1 MFVWPHNEII
11 LGPSWELGAYNLQHR
26 GYRGTQVGVGN
37 LDFCNIVGPNWELGI
52 WEFIAKN
59 DIVGGHLG
67 KQNKVS
73 HLTGWVA
80 TAGRGGPRETHLES
94 RPRSLR
100 PTLVSKPRGLY
111 YNSKCGASTTIVHAI
126 A

>member
-52 WEFIAKN
+52 WEFIARN

-67 KQNKVS
+67 KQKHCVRARRS
-73 HLTGWVA
+73 
-80 TAGRGGPRETHLES
+80 AG
-94 RPRSLR
+94 
-100 PTLVSKPRGLY
+100 
-111 YNSKCGASTTIVHAI
+111 HAHGR
-126 A
+126 

>member
-1 MFVWPHNEII
+1 MQMYVWIV
-11 LGPSWELGAYNLQHR
+11 GRCVVPSRNSNSVCISMYWPVLRYYPEQCVWELGAYNLQHR

-67 KQNKVS
+67 KQKHCS
-73 HLTGWVA
+73 YQF
-80 TAGRGGPRETHLES
+80 
-94 RPRSLR
+94 
-100 PTLVSKPRGLY
+100 LVPLAY
-111 YNSKCGASTTIVHAI
+111 PWH
-126 A
+126 

>member
-67 KQNKVS
+67 KQK
-73 HLTGWVA
+73 HCP
-80 TAGRGGPRETHLES
+80 GGS
-94 RPRSLR
+94 RKGTVL
-100 PTLVSKPRGLY
+100 LY
-111 YNSKCGASTTIVHAI
+111 YLYSRQGSTRVLPKSVQRAVRRP
-126 A
+126 ARSRGDPELCQSAP

>member
-1 MFVWPHNEII
+1 MLQYVLGVLGVCCVLGAAAPLRLWS
-11 LGPSWELGAYNLQHR
+11 LVGCMGPSWELGAYNLQHR

-67 KQNKVS
+67 KQK
-73 HLTGWVA
+73 HW
-80 TAGRGGPRETHLES
+80 H
-94 RPRSLR
+94 
-100 PTLVSKPRGLY
+100 
-111 YNSKCGASTTIVHAI
+111 
-126 A
+126 